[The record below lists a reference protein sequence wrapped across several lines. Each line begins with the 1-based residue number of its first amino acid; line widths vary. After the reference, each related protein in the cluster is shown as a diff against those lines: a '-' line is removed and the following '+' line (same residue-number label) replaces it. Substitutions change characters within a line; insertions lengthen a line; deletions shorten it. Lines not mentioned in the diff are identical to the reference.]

1 MTKRYSS
8 FDELKMNPP
17 IADIYCT
24 GSDQTWNSE
33 YNGGFLPAYFL
44 EFAPTGKKRIGYA
57 ISIGMDEIPEKEL
70 EQTKNLYINI
80 LHFLV
85 RRMIQQLN

>member
-44 EFAPTGKKRIGYA
+44 EFAPTGKK
-57 ISIGMDEIPEKEL
+57 KEL
-70 EQTKNLYINI
+70 GM
-80 LHFLV
+80 
-85 RRMIQQLN
+85 R